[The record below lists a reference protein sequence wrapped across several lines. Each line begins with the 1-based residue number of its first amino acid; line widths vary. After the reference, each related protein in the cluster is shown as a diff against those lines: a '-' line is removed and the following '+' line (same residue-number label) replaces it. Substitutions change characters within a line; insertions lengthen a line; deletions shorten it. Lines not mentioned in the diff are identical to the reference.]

1 MNVRDSQKSFFKVST
16 ENIKFYFLYFIK
28 QFSRKDL
35 KLYDYFDKTV
45 AAFVSHWCQWCHLP
59 QAKRYSPTGVSLK
72 HFPLAKLPLTSRK
85 GVVCDIEACLAGFID
100 SCENYT
106 SAMVPKVFNI
116 LRVKKIGLQKA
127 VIRVA
132 VKRHHL
138 VKIL

>member
-1 MNVRDSQKSFFKVST
+1 LSLT
-16 ENIKFYFLYFIK
+16 
-28 QFSRKDL
+28 
-35 KLYDYFDKTV
+35 
-45 AAFVSHWCQWCHLP
+45 FVSGEWCHLSP
-59 QAKRYSPTGVSLK
+59 AKRDSPTGVSLK

-116 LRVKKIGLQKA
+116 LRVQKIYLQKA

-138 VKIL
+138 VKIS